1 VDPLTRSFEQQ
12 LDALALL
19 ALRIGVGFTEGDR
32 LRLGGPLEAAPLVRR
47 ITALA
52 YDLGAAYVDVRYTD
66 GEIELARAL
75 HAPCETLD
83 HYPPE
88 HADLAYLVAARGDAA
103 IHVTG
108 ADPDLMSRADPA
120 RVKRMTRAASRA
132 NRRARELGM
141 RSFMP
146 WTIVPSATPAWA
158 RKVFPGG
165 GDAVERLWHEV
176 FAATRATTAD
186 PVAAWEAHAAELDA
200 RARRLSDAGF
210 VALHLRAP
218 GTDLRVALCEGHV
231 WEGASA
237 TAEVDGRRIVAN
249 IPTEEVFTAP
259 HARRVDGV
267 VRATKPLSYHG
278 QIIDGFSLTFDGGAV
293 VDASA
298 ERGQAVLD
306 GLLETDAGARR
317 LGEVALVPHSSP
329 ISRSGRLFY
338 NTLFDENAAC
348 HLALGDAYRTSVRG
362 GLERPPEELEA
373 DGLNRSLV
381 HVDFMLGSSELDVDG
396 VRGDGEA
403 VPVMRGG
410 EWAIEDGRGALVP

>member
-1 VDPLTRSFEQQ
+1 MGPLTRSFEER

-19 ALRIGVGFTEGDR
+19 ALRVGVGFGAGER

-52 YDLGAAYVDVRYTD
+52 YDFGATYVDVRYAD
-66 GEIELARAL
+66 AEIELARAL
-75 HAPCETLD
+75 HAHGETLD
-83 HYPPE
+83 HYPSE
-88 HADLAYLVAARGDAA
+88 QADLAYLVAARGDAV
-103 IHVTG
+103 IRVSG
-108 ADPDLMSRADPA
+108 ADPDLMSRADPT
-120 RVKRMTRAASRA
+120 RVQRMTRAAGRA

-158 RKVFPGG
+158 RKVFPGET
-165 GDAVERLWHEV
+165 DAMERLWHEI
-176 FAATRATTAD
+176 FTATRATAED
-186 PVAAWEAHAAELDA
+186 PVAAWEAHADGLDA
-200 RARRLSDAGF
+200 RARRLSAAGLA
-210 VALHLRAP
+210 ALHLRGP
-218 GTDLRVALCEGHV
+218 GTDLRIALCEGHV

-237 TAEVDGRRIVAN
+237 TAESDGRRIVAN

-267 VRATKPLSYHG
+267 VRATKPLSYDG
-278 QIIDGFSLTFDGGAV
+278 QLIDGFSLTFEDGAV

-329 ISRSGRLFY
+329 IARSGRLFF

-348 HLALGDAYRTSVRG
+348 HLALGDAYLTSVRG
-362 GLERPPEELEA
+362 GLERPREDLGA

-381 HVDFMLGSSELDVDG
+381 HVDFMVGSSELDVDG
-396 VRGDGEA
+396 VHGDGTVVA
-403 VPVMRGG
+403 VMRGG
-410 EWAIEDGRGALVP
+410 EWEMGALVP